1 MEGFDSAAYKR
12 IYHGLLASML
22 TSLMFLLL
30 LAERVVWHMATP
42 EADRSLMA
50 LIMAALEEGPEQLRG
65 LVQLTNTVRTA
76 LRLLSAIPLITG
88 LGDVIAASRHYR
100 VARNLFL
107 IRFVLDAVFAFVE
120 VLLLSLETRGLM
132 EGTAEQTGSLL
143 RELILALDMLSFI
156 IIGFLASMRLLR
168 GFDETLRAVGSEGR
182 LRYLRRIWRAVLW
195 TCVLMTAALLAYA
208 VLWMAGVRQ
217 PALPAFFAVGTVGV
231 CFLAR
236 FILRL
241 LILREARLT
250 MNVIRELSQ

>member
-22 TSLMFLLL
+22 TSLMFLLI

-42 EADRSLMA
+42 EAYRSLMA

-65 LVQLTNTVRTA
+65 LVRLTNTVRTA

-132 EGTAEQTGSLL
+132 EGTVEQTGSLL

-168 GFDETLRAVGSEGR
+168 GFDETLRAVGS
-182 LRYLRRIWRAVLW
+182 
-195 TCVLMTAALLAYA
+195 
-208 VLWMAGVRQ
+208 
-217 PALPAFFAVGTVGV
+217 
-231 CFLAR
+231 
-236 FILRL
+236 
-241 LILREARLT
+241 
-250 MNVIRELSQ
+250 